1 MNEWKK
7 FKDQV
12 KTTQIENLRINKD
25 EIINLKVNLIKNW
38 KN

>member
-25 EIINLKVNLIKNW
+25 EIINLKDNLIKNW